1 MSDKTNNQVEEIRK
15 LEVVDVYEDLLS
27 KIWART
33 SAILGVVTVQ
43 AIMKR
48 CIVITQP
55 QYPWLGSLE
64 VEADGLQFS
73 HLKRV
78 LEPERKAHLKEG
90 FEEIVLQI
98 FDLLAKLTG
107 EVIVE
112 KLFRDLISPTV
123 GGDRRL
129 AWQRIKS

>member
-27 KIWART
+27 KIWTRT
-33 SAILGVVTVQ
+33 TAILGVVTVQ
-43 AIMKR
+43 AIMR
-48 CIVITQP
+48 RSIVITQTG
-55 QYPWLGSLE
+55 YPWLGSLE
-64 VEADGLQFS
+64 VEADGLHFN

-78 LEPERKAHLKEG
+78 LEPEAKVHLKEG

-112 KLFRDLISPTV
+112 KLFKEVLSPTKE
-123 GGDRRL
+123 RE
-129 AWQRIKS
+129 

>member
-78 LEPERKAHLKEG
+78 LELERKAHLKEG

>member
-15 LEVVDVYEDLLS
+15 LEVVDIYEDLLS

-43 AIMKR
+43 AIMR
-48 CIVITQP
+48 RSILVIQEN
-55 QYPWLGSLE
+55 YPLIGTLE
-64 VEADGLQFS
+64 VAEDGLNFQA
-73 HLKRV
+73 LKEQM
-78 LEPERKAHLKEG
+78 EPRAKSILKEG
-90 FEEIVLQI
+90 FEELVLQI

-112 KLFRDLISPTV
+112 KLFRDVVSPTV
-123 GGDRRL
+123 AGGR
-129 AWQRIKS
+129 